1 MTIRNKLK
9 IRQLLTWLLVASL
22 LLNVQSTFACTM
34 MHDMPDM
41 PAPPTHECCVTRPDS
56 QLLET
61 ADTTA
66 SSGDSCFTLKTSL
79 QIKVSP
85 EADADPGNDHA
96 LLKDKPGTQ
105 NLAPATA
112 LLVLTVLRTAQTGS
126 YAAPSDDQHP
136 GTPLPVYQATQR
148 YRI

>member
-1 MTIRNKLK
+1 MNIRNKLK
-9 IRQLLTWLLVASL
+9 FKRLLTWLFVASL
-22 LLNVQSTFACTM
+22 LLNIQSTFACTM

-41 PAPPTHECCVTRPDS
+41 PAPPAHECCVARLDS
-56 QLLET
+56 QLPET

-66 SSGDSCFTLKTSL
+66 SPGESCFTLKTSL

-105 NLAPATA
+105 NLAPVMA

-126 YAAPSDDQHP
+126 YAAPSDDQDT
-136 GTPLPVYQATQR
+136 GAPLPVYQATQR